1 MPQRLDNICG
11 VIKNLRVLDDT
22 AVTIAFKCRD
32 KRLQIKAALIDY
44 NSSSSTTGSD
54 LESEYCGRFKL
65 NGSGSLTSNLLELGS
80 QVPYGDVKLD
90 LGKELPS
97 SSVSVWSEM

>member
-54 LESEYCGRFKL
+54 LESEYCGRFEL

-80 QVPYGDVKLD
+80 QVPSGDVRLNRGRD
-90 LGKELPS
+90 LTS
-97 SSVSVWSEM
+97 ASVDVRSGM

>member
-1 MPQRLDNICG
+1 MEYKSQFGL
-11 VIKNLRVLDDT
+11 
-22 AVTIAFKCRD
+22 A
-32 KRLQIKAALIDY
+32 
-44 NSSSSTTGSD
+44 
-54 LESEYCGRFKL
+54 SEYCDRFELKW
-65 NGSGSLTSNLLELGS
+65 SSSLTSNLLELGS